1 MGQTLFQRVKSQN
14 FLTVAAEED
23 PYDLKPAEHV
33 VGETSRQSSMADVTK
48 ASTEAFTKKSSLAT
62 VSSLGVRTQ
71 AYKME
76 THKVIK
82 N

>member
-23 PYDLKPAEHV
+23 PYDLKPSEHV
-33 VGETSRQSSMADVTK
+33 GDTSRHTSIADVTK

-62 VSSLGVRTQ
+62 VSSVGVRT
-71 AYKME
+71 
-76 THKVIK
+76 
-82 N
+82 